1 MNRSLDINGKQSLT
15 YAQKENIQAYNHSN
29 TVNWSKST
37 WFSSLLKQSKDDAAT
52 TELGKAFQMSVTK
65 EIILGI
71 NTGMMFIQFILVSSR
86 MSWNKK
92 S

>member
-1 MNRSLDINGKQSLT
+1 
-15 YAQKENIQAYNHSN
+15 
-29 TVNWSKST
+29 
-37 WFSSLLKQSKDDAAT
+37 LKQSKDDAAT

-86 MSWNKK
+86 MS
-92 S
+92 